1 MMQQYHLTSSS
12 KQWSTLKAIIINS
25 LIILFHMIYEG
36 ITSLYALLTSG
47 IARLIQ
53 LLMRFCHTKQLNNQS
68 D

>member
-1 MMQQYHLTSSS
+1 
-12 KQWSTLKAIIINS
+12 
-25 LIILFHMIYEG
+25 MIYEG